1 MKLILFL
8 FAILNL
14 NLGFA
19 QVDKIFWFVAPE
31 ANQSH
36 GDRPIFFR
44 FASLSESTTITVSQ
58 PANSDFVNIQ
68 FTLEPNSAYEL
79 DVTTWIDTIENKP
92 ADEVLNF
99 GIKIEGTNDFM
110 AYYEINPICRCNPD
124 IFALKGKNALGT
136 SFITPF
142 QTFFEN
148 SGNYASGINIV
159 ATENNT
165 DITILPSQEVVGHA
179 AGVPFD
185 ITLDKGET
193 YLVEA
198 SRTSDNQHLTGS
210 TVSSDKPIAITI
222 HDDSL
227 SGQPYGGC
235 MDIAGDQLIPIN
247 LIGQEYIAI
256 KGYLNGE
263 DKIYVVAQND
273 ATEISVDGLVVSTI
287 NALETYEITL
297 SNPSAY
303 IYTSNPS
310 YVLHVTGFGCE
321 LGEAVLP
328 PIECTGS
335 TDVSF
340 VRSTNEFFALNIL
353 IPTGAEGGFT
363 IDGDSS
369 IIQASDFSAVPGSNN
384 NWQFAQIN
392 LTNSITQGAA
402 KRVYNSMDRFHLGLI
417 HGGGGSGCRYGYF
430 SDFAKF
436 DASFTASND
445 VCEGDSILFTA
456 PFYDNASYTW
466 TGPNGFSSTEQ
477 NPVIE
482 VGTIEYQGA
491 YNLDITIDEDCVSSS
506 TSSVE
511 ILERPAEFELSSI
524 SICDYTT
531 LNDLVIEFPSSVWF
545 DSEDSVTPLSIT
557 TLLVAGQVYYAV
569 YTNANQCYSSTKVSV
584 TLGCFPII
592 PNAFSPNGD
601 GYNDF
606 FNITSLYDVYLNH
619 ELKIYNRYGKLV
631 FNGDNTTKWD
641 GSSNVQPQ
649 SSNTVPVGTYF
660 YYLALNN
667 DAKDIISGYVY
678 VNY

>member
-1 MKLILFL
+1 MKSILIL

-14 NLGFA
+14 NFA
-19 QVDKIFWFVAPE
+19 FGQVDNTFWFVAPE

-44 FASLSESTTITVSQ
+44 FASLNEATTITLSQ
-58 PANSDFVNIQ
+58 PANPDFENIQ
-68 FTLEPNSAYEL
+68 FDLEPNSAYEL
-79 DVTTWIDTIENKP
+79 DVTPWIDTIENKP
-92 ADEVLNF
+92 ADVVLNF

-110 AYYEINPICRCNPD
+110 AYYEINPSCRCNPD

-142 QTFFEN
+142 QTFLEN
-148 SGNYASGINIV
+148 GSSHGSGINIV

-165 DITILPSQEVVGHA
+165 DITVLPSQDVVGHPA
-179 AGVPFD
+179 NVPFE

-193 YLVEA
+193 YYVQA
-198 SRTSDNQHLTGS
+198 SETSGNQHLTGS
-210 TVSSDKPIAITI
+210 TVASTKPIAISI
-222 HDDSL
+222 HDDTL
-227 SGQPYGGC
+227 SGRPYGGC
-235 MDIAGDQLIPIN
+235 GDFVGDQLIPIN
-247 LIGQEYIAI
+247 LIGQEYIAL
-256 KGYLNGE
+256 KGYLNGP

-273 ATEISVDGLVVSTI
+273 DTEVYIDGELITTI

-297 SNPSAY
+297 SDPSAY

-310 YVLHVTGFGCE
+310 YVLHMTGFGCE
-321 LGEAVLP
+321 VGQAVLP

-335 TDVSF
+335 SDVSF

-353 IPTGAEGGFT
+353 VPTGAEGGFT

-369 IIQASDFSAVPGSNN
+369 IIQASDFSVVPGSNN

-392 LTNSITQGAA
+392 LSSSITQGAA
-402 KRVYNSMDRFHLGLI
+402 KRVFNSLDRFHLGLI
-417 HGGGGSGCRYGYF
+417 HGGSSSGCRYGYF

-456 PFYDNASYTW
+456 PFYDNATYTW

-511 ILERPAEFELSSI
+511 ILERPNEFELSSI
-524 SICDYTT
+524 SICDYSTI
-531 LNDLVIEFPSSVWF
+531 NDLVIEFPSSVWYENV
-545 DSEDSVTPLSIT
+545 DSITPLSINT
-557 TLLVAGQVYYAV
+557 TLVAGRVYFAV
-569 YTNANQCYSSTKVSV
+569 YVNADQCYSSSKVSV

-601 GYNDF
+601 GFNDF
-606 FNITSLYDVYLNH
+606 FNITSLYDVYLDH
-619 ELKIYNRYGKLV
+619 ELKIFNRYGKLIFV
-631 FNGDNTTKWD
+631 GDNATKWY
-641 GSSNVQPQ
+641 GSSNVQSQ
-649 SSNTVPVGTYF
+649 TNTVPVGTYF
-660 YYLALNN
+660 YYLSLNN